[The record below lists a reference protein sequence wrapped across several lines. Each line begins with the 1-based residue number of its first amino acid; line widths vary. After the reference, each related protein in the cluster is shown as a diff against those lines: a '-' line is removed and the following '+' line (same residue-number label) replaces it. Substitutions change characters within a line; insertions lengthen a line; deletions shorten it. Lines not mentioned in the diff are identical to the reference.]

1 MVPRVIRRGGSGSGW
16 AYARGMSQ
24 AEVVDDFSAA
34 GDQPVLGATARNVA
48 FALIMGGMLLAAL
61 DSTIVAT
68 ALPTIVG
75 DLGGA
80 QHMSWVVTAYLLTQ
94 TIATILAGK
103 FGDLFGRKSIFI
115 GSIVLF
121 TVASALAGLSHS
133 MSWLIGSR
141 ALQGIGGGGLTVTAT
156 AMIAD
161 IIPLRDRGKYQGAI
175 GAVFGG
181 TTVLGPLLGGFF
193 TDHLSWQWVFYVNV
207 PIALV
212 IIPLAV
218 KLLPAVP
225 TSGRPLFDTLGI
237 VFISLGSAG
246 LILATSWG
254 GTQYGWGSPTIIG
267 LIIGGVVFLGGF
279 VVAEHRAVEPIL
291 PLRLFRRN
299 VFSVSA
305 VLSFIVGFAL
315 LGCMTFLPT
324 YLQYCQGVS
333 ATVSG
338 LRTLPMVL
346 GLIVA
351 SVGAGSAVSKTG
363 RYRIFPIV
371 GSIVMAAGMWGLS
384 RLDQQSTTL
393 ETSGAMLVLGVG
405 IGLSMQVLTIIVQN
419 TVEYRDLGVA
429 TSGVTFFRTMG
440 SSFGAAVFGTI
451 YANQLAPNLAE
462 AVAATGADPTQVTS
476 PTAVAAL
483 PALQHAAVVAAYA
496 DTLQTVFATA
506 IPVALVAFVV
516 ALFLKQVKMRGL
528 TQPGASDL
536 GPAFAIPDQRTAQE
550 QLEGQV
556 VRILRTR
563 LPASAATLLRTSNA
577 GLDGVQVWT
586 LRQVAIRQI
595 HAHGP
600 ADPYDIAAA
609 HRVPIALIQPAIDDC
624 IDNGLLTEADTR
636 VELSEQGRERFR
648 AFVRELWGWLV
659 AEVEEANGEALDE
672 QGREDLRV
680 IARRQML
687 SDDPVTEPKEL
698 AQAGG

>member
-1 MVPRVIRRGGSGSGW
+1 MTQVES
-16 AYARGMSQ
+16 
-24 AEVVDDFSAA
+24 VDDDLSRT
-34 GDQPVLGATARNVA
+34 DDPQVLGSSARNVA
-48 FALIMGGMLLAAL
+48 FSLVMGGMLLAAL
-61 DSTIVAT
+61 DGTIVAT

-80 QHMSWVVTAYLLTQ
+80 EHMSWVVTAYLLTQ
-94 TIATILAGK
+94 TIATILGGK

-115 GSIVLF
+115 GSIALF
-121 TVASALAGLSHS
+121 TVASMLAGLSES

-161 IIPLRDRGKYQGAI
+161 IIPLRERGKYQGAM

-218 KLLPAVP
+218 RLLPSVP
-225 TSGRPLFDTLGI
+225 TSGRPVFDTLGI

-254 GTQYGWGSPTIIG
+254 GTQYAWGSPTIIG
-267 LIIGGVVFLGGF
+267 LVAGGVVFLGCF
-279 VVAEHRAVEPIL
+279 IAAESRAAEPIL

-299 VFSVSA
+299 VFSISA
-305 VLSFIVGFAL
+305 VLSFVVGFAL

-351 SVGAGSAVSKTG
+351 SVSAGNVVTRTG
-363 RYRIFPIV
+363 RYRVFPIV
-371 GSIVMAAGMWGLS
+371 GSVVMALGMWWLS
-384 RLDQQSTTL
+384 HLDQHSTTL
-393 ETSGAMLVLGVG
+393 ETSGAMLVLGIG

-451 YANQLAPNLAE
+451 YANQLAPNLAK
-462 AVAATGADPTQVTS
+462 AVATTGADPTQVTS
-476 PTAVAAL
+476 PAGVQAL
-483 PALQHAAVVAAYA
+483 PPLQFDAVVAAYA
-496 DTLQTVFATA
+496 DSLQNVFASA
-506 IPVALVAFVV
+506 IPVALIAFIV
-516 ALFLKQVKMRGL
+516 ALFLKQVPMRGL
-528 TQPGASDL
+528 TRPGASDI

-556 VRILRTR
+556 VRILQTR
-563 LPASAATLLRTSNA
+563 LPEAAATLLEASRA

-586 LRQVAIRQI
+586 LRQVAIQQI

-600 ADPYDIAAA
+600 TDPYDIAAS
-609 HRVPIALIQPAIDDC
+609 HRVPMALIRPAIDDC
-624 IDNGLLTEADTR
+624 ISQGLLLEAEDR
-636 VELSEQGRERFR
+636 VELSEQGREQFR
-648 AFVRELWGWLV
+648 AFVRELWAWLV
-659 AEVEEANGEALDE
+659 TEVEIANGEPLDE
-672 QGREDLRV
+672 QGRDDLRT

>member
-1 MVPRVIRRGGSGSGW
+1 
-16 AYARGMSQ
+16 
-24 AEVVDDFSAA
+24 
-34 GDQPVLGATARNVA
+34 
-48 FALIMGGMLLAAL
+48 MGGMLLAAL
-61 DSTIVAT
+61 DGTIVAT

-80 QHMSWVVTAYLLTQ
+80 EHMSWVVTAYLLTQ
-94 TIATILAGK
+94 TIATILGGK

-121 TVASALAGLSHS
+121 TVASMLAGLSQS
-133 MSWLIGSR
+133 MTWLIGSR

-218 KLLPAVP
+218 RLLPSVP
-225 TSGRPLFDTLGI
+225 TSGRPVFDTLGI
-237 VFISLGSAG
+237 VFISLGSAA

-254 GTQYGWGSPTIIG
+254 GVQYGWGSPTIIG
-267 LIIGGVVFLGGF
+267 LVVGGVVFLGCF
-279 VVAEHRAVEPIL
+279 VVAEQRAAEPIL

-324 YLQYCQGVS
+324 YLQFCQGVS

-351 SVGAGSAVSKTG
+351 SVSAGNVVSQTG

-371 GSIVMAAGMWGLS
+371 GSVVMAVGMWLLS
-384 RLDQQSTTL
+384 RLDQFSTTL

-440 SSFGAAVFGTI
+440 SSFGAAVFGTL
-451 YANQLAPNLAE
+451 YANQLAPNLAQGGRASPAPTRPRSPRPP
-462 AVAATGADPTQVTS
+462 AVQ
-476 PTAVAAL
+476 AL
-483 PALQHAAVVAAYA
+483 PPVQQAAVVAAYA
-496 DTLQTVFATA
+496 DTLQNVFASA
-506 IPVALVAFVV
+506 IPVAVIAFVV
-516 ALFLKQVKMRGL
+516 ALFLKQVPMRGL
-528 TQPGASDL
+528 TRPGPSDI
-536 GPAFAIPDQRTAQE
+536 GPALRHPRPAHRAGAARGPGRADPPDPAARGRRPAAAV
-550 QLEGQV
+550 LAG
-556 VRILRTR
+556 RARRRPGLD
-563 LPASAATLLRTSNA
+563 PASGR
-577 GLDGVQVWT
+577 D
-586 LRQVAIRQI
+586 
-595 HAHGP
+595 P
-600 ADPYDIAAA
+600 ADPCPRPGRPLRRRRSPPGPDGADPAGDRRL
-609 HRVPIALIQPAIDDC
+609 HRGGPAV
-624 IDNGLLTEADTR
+624 GGRRSGGADAR
-636 VELSEQGRERFR
+636 QGREQFR

-659 AEVEEANGEALDE
+659 TEVELANGEPLDE
-672 QGREDLRV
+672 QGREDLRT

-687 SDDPVTEPKEL
+687 SDDPVTEPMEL
-698 AQAGG
+698 AQAGA

>member
-1 MVPRVIRRGGSGSGW
+1 
-16 AYARGMSQ
+16 MSQ
-24 AEVVDDFSAA
+24 AEVVDDISAA
-34 GDQPVLGATARNVA
+34 EDPQPLGSTARNVA

-80 QHMSWVVTAYLLTQ
+80 EHMSWVVTAYLLTQ
-94 TIATILAGK
+94 TIATILGGK

-121 TVASALAGLSHS
+121 TIASMLAGLSQS
-133 MSWLIGSR
+133 MTWLIGAR

-193 TDHLSWQWVFYVNV
+193 TDHWSWQWVFYVNV

-218 KLLPAVP
+218 KLLPSVP
-225 TSGRPLFDTLGI
+225 TSGRPVFDTLGI
-237 VFISLGSAG
+237 VFISLGSVG

-254 GTQYGWGSPTIIG
+254 GIQYGWGSPTIIG
-267 LIIGGVVFLGGF
+267 LVVGGVISLVCF
-279 VVAEHRAVEPIL
+279 VAAEQRAAEPIL

-351 SVGAGSAVSKTG
+351 SVSAGNVVSHTG

-371 GSIVMAAGMWGLS
+371 GSVVMAVGMWWLS
-384 RLDQQSTTL
+384 RLDQHSTTL
-393 ETSGAMLVLGVG
+393 ATSGAMLVLGIG

-451 YANQLAPNLAE
+451 YANHLAPNLAG
-462 AVAATGADPTQVTS
+462 AILRTGTDPTQVTTPS
-476 PTAVAAL
+476 AVQAL
-483 PALQHAAVVAAYA
+483 PPVQHAAVVAAYA
-496 DTLQTVFATA
+496 DTLQTVFASA
-506 IPVALVAFVV
+506 IPVAVIAFVV
-516 ALFLKQVKMRGL
+516 ALFLKQVPMRGL
-528 TQPGASDL
+528 TRPGASEL
-536 GPAFAIPDQRTAQE
+536 GPGFAIPDQRTAQE

-563 LPASAATLLRTSNA
+563 LAETAAALLRSSQS

-586 LRQVAIRQI
+586 LRQVAIQQI
-595 HAHGP
+595 HSHGP
-600 ADPYDIAAA
+600 ADPYAIAGA
-609 HRVPIALIQPAIDDC
+609 HRVPMALIRPAIDDC
-624 IDNGLLTEADTR
+624 IGTGLLSESDGR
-636 VELSEQGRERFR
+636 VELTEQGREQFR
-648 AFVRELWGWLV
+648 AFVLELWGWLV
-659 AEVEEANGEALDE
+659 TEVELANGEPLDD
-672 QGREDLRV
+672 QGREDLRTV
-680 IARRQML
+680 ARRQML
-687 SDDPVTEPKEL
+687 SDDPITEPIEL

>member
-1 MVPRVIRRGGSGSGW
+1 
-16 AYARGMSQ
+16 MSQ
-24 AEVVDDFSAA
+24 AETVDDLSDADA
-34 GDQPVLGATARNVA
+34 PEPLGHTARNVA
-48 FALIMGGMLLAAL
+48 FAVIMGGMLLAAL
-61 DSTIVAT
+61 DATIVAT

-80 QHMSWVVTAYLLTQ
+80 EHMSWVVTAYLLTQ

-103 FGDLFGRKSIFI
+103 FGDLFGRKTIFV

-121 TVASALAGLSHS
+121 TVASMLAGLSQS
-133 MSWLIGSR
+133 MTWLIASR
-141 ALQGIGGGGLTVTAT
+141 ALQGVGGGGLTVTAT

-207 PIALV
+207 PIAVVLTPV
-212 IIPLAV
+212 AI
-218 KLLPAVP
+218 KLLPSA
-225 TSGRPLFDTLGI
+225 TAAARPVFDTLGI
-237 VFISLGSAG
+237 VFISLGSAA

-267 LIIGGVVFLGGF
+267 LVVGAVVFLGCF
-279 VVAEHRAVEPIL
+279 VVAEHRAPEPIL
-291 PLRLFRRN
+291 PLRLFRKN

-351 SVGAGSAVSKTG
+351 SVGAGNVVSHTG
-363 RYRIFPIV
+363 RYRVFPIA
-371 GSIVMAAGMWGLS
+371 GSMVMAVGMWWLS
-384 RLDQQSTTL
+384 RLDQHSTTL
-393 ETSGAMLVLGVG
+393 ETSGAMLLLGVG

-440 SSFGAAVFGTI
+440 SAFGAAVFGTI
-451 YANQLAPNLAE
+451 YANQLAPNLAK
-462 AVAATGADPTQVTS
+462 AVAATGTDPTQVTT
-476 PTAVAAL
+476 PAAVQAL
-483 PALQHAAVVAAYA
+483 PPGQHAAIVAAYA
-496 DTLQTVFATA
+496 DALQTVFASA
-506 IPVALVAFVV
+506 IPVALVALVV
-516 ALFLKQVKMRGL
+516 ALFLKQVPMRGL
-528 TQPGASDL
+528 SRSGASDL

-563 LPASAATLLRTSNA
+563 LPEAADRLLRSSQA

-586 LRQVAIRQI
+586 LRQIAIQQL
-595 HAHGP
+595 HAHAP
-600 ADPYDIAAA
+600 ADPYAVAAA
-609 HRVPIALIQPAIDDC
+609 HRVPMALIRPAIDDC
-624 IDNGLLTEADTR
+624 IEAGLLSESDHL
-636 VELSEQGRERFR
+636 VELTEQGREQFR

-659 AEVEEANGEALDE
+659 TEVEQANGEELDE
-672 QGREDLRV
+672 QGREDLRT

-687 SDDPVTEPKEL
+687 SDEPVTEPIEL
-698 AQAGG
+698 AQAGA